1 MTEHDVL
8 VERLISENEEFRRLR
23 DEHRGYEQE
32 LEALTQRPFL
42 STDHQWRMNEIKK
55 RKLIVKDRM
64 EAILREAK
72 KGASSR
78 APA

>member
-1 MTEHDVL
+1 MTEYDVL
-8 VERLISENEEFRRLR
+8 VERLVSENEEYRRLR
-23 DEHRGYEQE
+23 EEHRGYEQE
-32 LEALTQRPFL
+32 LETLTQRAFL
-42 STDHQWRMNEIKK
+42 STDQQWRINEIKK